1 MDETNSL
8 DNLLGSTELPVTP
21 NSAQD
26 LTIEQQS
33 ANIEA
38 KSELAA
44 QAAAP
49 TTQRTLS
56 LSQRLMKEKRTSAFD
71 WLTVYLWKDNDFFHA
86 YNQSAYIIVNQ
97 LYTGEIKEQNN
108 NRPLKVAKYR
118 TSEGNYILAG
128 FPVRSLNKYVSSS
141 NLQRVVEDCV
151 EIAVPASII
160 DKSIDDLNKDYE
172 SWTKTLTDINL
183 CKFQP
188 KKREVQ
194 QQYKYQGPVDESQNQ
209 ASSQQNGQENYPGPK
224 PTVVQ
229 EQPAN
234 PMSQA
239 EPIQNSRQVTS
250 TYYKKPYS
258 SDYWGNYHQK
268 NQSSWNN
275 GGGYYS
281 NGYQKPTWKFASY
294 WNKEEQNQATQP
306 SQQQTQQYAAQQY
319 SQPAQQYVAQQQFVG
334 QQQYTQPI
342 QQQSQQQQTLPS
354 SYTMFDLIRDI
365 IRFQPEMTSPT
376 DAMGF
381 LIGLK
386 QKVNRFLI

>member
-1 MDETNSL
+1 M
-8 DNLLGSTELPVTP
+8 
-21 NSAQD
+21 
-26 LTIEQQS
+26 
-33 ANIEA
+33 
-38 KSELAA
+38 A
-44 QAAAP
+44 QA
-49 TTQRTLS
+49 TTQVPEKTLS
-56 LSQRLMKEKRTSAFD
+56 LSQRLAKEKRTSAFD

-128 FPVRSLNKYVSSS
+128 FPVRSLNKYVSTS

-160 DKSIDDLNKDYE
+160 DKSIDELNNDYE
-172 SWTKTLTDINL
+172 EWTKTLTDINL

-188 KKREVQ
+188 KKRDPQ
-194 QQYKYQGPVDESQNQ
+194 QQYKYQGPIDETQNQ
-209 ASSQQNGQENYPGPK
+209 SSLQQQNGQENYSVQRPP
-224 PTVVQ
+224 VAQ

-234 PMSQA
+234 PMYQSEQ
-239 EPIQNSRQVTS
+239 PQYSRQATS

-306 SQQQTQQYAAQQY
+306 VQQQYASKQYQYGQQQYASQYNQPTQQYNQQYQY
-319 SQPAQQYVAQQQFVG
+319 SQPV
-334 QQQYTQPI
+334 
-342 QQQSQQQQTLPS
+342 QQSQQQMLPS

-365 IRFQPEMTSPT
+365 IRFQPEMTSPN
-376 DAMGF
+376 DAMSS

>member
-1 MDETNSL
+1 MDETNNI
-8 DNLLGSTELPVTP
+8 DNFLGSTELTSTTNSVP
-21 NSAQD
+21 N
-26 LTIEQQS
+26 LTIEQQQTS
-33 ANIEA
+33 VSD
-38 KSELAA
+38 KSEIAA
-44 QAAAP
+44 QATAP
-49 TTQRTLS
+49 VKERTLT

-128 FPVRSLNKYVSSS
+128 FPVRSLNKYVSTS

-160 DKSIDDLNKDYE
+160 DKSVDDLNNDYE
-172 SWTKTLTDINL
+172 EWTKTLTDINL

-188 KKREVQ
+188 KKRDPQ
-194 QQYKYQGPVDESQNQ
+194 QQYKYQGPIDETQNQ
-209 ASSQQNGQENYPGPK
+209 ASSQQNGQENYTGQRPP
-224 PTVVQ
+224 VAQ
-229 EQPAN
+229 EQSAN
-234 PMSQA
+234 QMSQS
-239 EPIQNSRQVTS
+239 EPAQYSRQTAS
-250 TYYKKPYS
+250 TYYKKPYN

-281 NGYQKPTWKFASY
+281 SNGYQKPTWKFASY
-294 WNKEEQNQATQP
+294 WNKEEQNQAPTQQHQYY
-306 SQQQTQQYAAQQY
+306 QQQYASHQQYTAQPAQQQSQYYQQQYAAQQ
-319 SQPAQQYVAQQQFVG
+319 QMQ
-334 QQQYTQPI
+334 
-342 QQQSQQQQTLPS
+342 PS

-365 IRFQPEMTSPT
+365 IRFQPEVTSPN
-376 DAMGF
+376 DAMSF